1 MGCDD
6 MAQFKTS
13 CFIILLIFSSLSTIY
28 AENTTINVNLHVN
41 DSILNK
47 TKAEIQ
53 QNIQNKTMSIFK
65 DVKEIKYKYY
75 IYDEHKKY
83 DMFKADSHD
92 VDVAIIS
99 THDNSSIALAYQPR
113 NFIIYDTVY
122 MKLYNKNENNLTLKI
137 TINDDFITNYTINSE
152 YDLYKFEFADN
163 VNKLR
168 IQLIQENKTIF
179 DTGKLTVI
187 HMNFID
193 WYEENNK
200 DVVSIEKGYL
210 ILSNIWY
217 MLSGGVLALVLCV
230 LIARYLKKKKERQI
244 IVGW

>member
-1 MGCDD
+1 

-75 IYDEHKKY
+75 IYDERKKY
-83 DMFKADSHD
+83 DMFRADSHD
-92 VDVAIIS
+92 VDVSIIS

-113 NFIIYDTVY
+113 NFIIYDTIF
-122 MKLYNKNENNLTLKI
+122 MKIYNTNKNNLTLKL
-137 TINDDFITNYTINSE
+137 TLNDGFITNYTIKSE
-152 YDLYKFEFADN
+152 YDIYKFEFADN
-163 VNKLR
+163 VKKLR

>member
-13 CFIILLIFSSLSTIY
+13 CFIILSIFLISSLSTIY
-28 AENTTINVNLHVN
+28 AEDTINVNLN
-41 DSILNK
+41 DSVNK

-122 MKLYNKNENNLTLKI
+122 MKLKS
-137 TINDDFITNYTINSE
+137 D
-152 YDLYKFEFADN
+152 
-163 VNKLR
+163 
-168 IQLIQENKTIF
+168 
-179 DTGKLTVI
+179 
-187 HMNFID
+187 H
-193 WYEENNK
+193 
-200 DVVSIEKGYL
+200 
-210 ILSNIWY
+210 
-217 MLSGGVLALVLCV
+217 
-230 LIARYLKKKKERQI
+230 
-244 IVGW
+244 

>member
-13 CFIILLIFSSLSTIY
+13 CFIILSIFLISSLSTIY
-28 AENTTINVNLHVN
+28 AEDTINVNLN
-41 DSILNK
+41 DSVNK

-75 IYDEHKKY
+75 IYDERKKY
-83 DMFKADSHD
+83 DMFRADSHD

-163 VNKLR
+163 VKKLR
-168 IQLIQENKTIF
+168 IQIIQQDKTIF

-187 HMNFID
+187 HMNYID
-193 WYEENNK
+193 WYEENSK
-200 DVVSIEKGYL
+200 DTVSIEKGYL

-217 MLSGGVLALVLCV
+217 MLSGGILALIICIV
-230 LIARYLKKKKERQI
+230 IARYMKKKKEKQI

>member
-75 IYDEHKKY
+75 I
-83 DMFKADSHD
+83 
-92 VDVAIIS
+92 
-99 THDNSSIALAYQPR
+99 
-113 NFIIYDTVY
+113 
-122 MKLYNKNENNLTLKI
+122 
-137 TINDDFITNYTINSE
+137 
-152 YDLYKFEFADN
+152 
-163 VNKLR
+163 
-168 IQLIQENKTIF
+168 
-179 DTGKLTVI
+179 
-187 HMNFID
+187 
-193 WYEENNK
+193 
-200 DVVSIEKGYL
+200 
-210 ILSNIWY
+210 
-217 MLSGGVLALVLCV
+217 
-230 LIARYLKKKKERQI
+230 
-244 IVGW
+244 

>member
-1 MGCDD
+1 
-6 MAQFKTS
+6 
-13 CFIILLIFSSLSTIY
+13 
-28 AENTTINVNLHVN
+28 
-41 DSILNK
+41 
-47 TKAEIQ
+47 
-53 QNIQNKTMSIFK
+53 
-65 DVKEIKYKYY
+65 
-75 IYDEHKKY
+75 
-83 DMFKADSHD
+83 MFKADSHD

-163 VNKLR
+163 VKKLR
-168 IQLIQENKTIF
+168 IQIIQQDKTIF

-187 HMNFID
+187 HMNYID
-193 WYEENNK
+193 WYEENSK
-200 DVVSIEKGYL
+200 DTVSIEKGYL

-217 MLSGGVLALVLCV
+217 MLSGGILALIICIV
-230 LIARYLKKKKERQI
+230 IARYMKKKKEKQI